1 MLRKLA
7 STAPAI
13 GNVQDRLERLHD
25 LQPRIQSAL
34 DDAHELLK
42 NRKDI
47 YKPQEEGEEECE
59 DDKPKRKSC
68 KVKKTAVAVTIV
80 VLLNVTVVLS
90 QLLQWSLHHAVAI
103 IHAATNVV
111 IAQLQSL
118 IQSLLL

>member
-1 MLRKLA
+1 MMHMNYLKIGKTFTNLKRKERKSARMINLRENLVKLRKL
-7 STAPAI
+7 
-13 GNVQDRLERLHD
+13 L
-25 LQPRIQSAL
+25 
-34 DDAHELLK
+34 
-42 NRKDI
+42 
-47 YKPQEEGEEECE
+47 
-59 DDKPKRKSC
+59 
-68 KVKKTAVAVTIV
+68 KKTAVAVTIV